1 MSKDT
6 VTHYIHV
13 SSKNAGAIGIF
24 SLFGPEECLAVLADS
39 RVGPKKADHPAK
51 PLADREL
58 RYGWF
63 KPDGDRVVDEV
74 MLAKPSPGLR
84 VLMTHGGRAVLE
96 AVRAGLDT
104 AGAVEINLEA
114 GAGGVDCNT
123 LELARRDDLID
134 IVLSACVTEAQAGA
148 VLDSARLGTPLP
160 AGLLAVHR
168 VVLAGAPNAGKS
180 SLLNALAGYDR
191 AFVDAEAGA
200 TRDAVDELVDVGGYA
215 VWLGDLPGL
224 RDEADGIGRAARDR
238 AVTRLSM
245 AEMVWFVVDR
255 SAPWE
260 PAAAE
265 AVATAASGRAVAVIL
280 NKGDLPT
287 VIQGEPWR
295 EAFPD
300 APVATVSSLPG
311 GDARDVLGRLAHD
324 LWG

>member
-1 MSKDT
+1 MAQNSIT
-6 VTHYIHV
+6 YYIHC
-13 SSKNAGAIGIF
+13 SSKNPGAIGIF
-24 SLFGPEECLAVLADS
+24 SLLGQEECLAALADS
-39 RVGPKKADHPAK
+39 RVGPKKADYPAK
-51 PLADREL
+51 PLAEREL

-63 KPDGDRVVDEV
+63 KPGGDRVVDKV
-74 MLAKPSPGLR
+74 MLAKPSPGFR

-104 AGAVEINLEA
+104 AGAVEIDLES

-134 IVLSACVTEAQAGA
+134 TVLSACVTEAQAGA
-148 VLDSARLGTPLP
+148 VLDSARLETPLP

-238 AVTRLSM
+238 AVTRLTL

-255 SAPWE
+255 SAPWD

-265 AVATAASGRAVAVIL
+265 AVAASGRAVAVIL
-280 NKGDLPT
+280 NKGDLPM

-311 GDARDVLGRLAHD
+311 GDARNVLGQLAHE